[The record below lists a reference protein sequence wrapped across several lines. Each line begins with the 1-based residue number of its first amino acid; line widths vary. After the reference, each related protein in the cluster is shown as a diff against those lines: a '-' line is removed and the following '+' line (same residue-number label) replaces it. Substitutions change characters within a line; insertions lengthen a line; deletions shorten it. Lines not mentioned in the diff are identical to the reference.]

1 MQTPEVFVYL
11 GADRFVPAGNLLN
24 GAAVPGQDRKFKMAE
39 LAAAVLAAAFAD
51 LQASGAIALRVV
63 EKKVL
68 FVKTQSV
75 CVDATGAAPEGGFG
89 AALHAIASRA
99 PGRSIR
105 DMFRDWLTEDILN
118 PWSWVLMG
126 AFGEAEAQGLI
137 VRDGGTGNK
146 IASGLFGAIPK
157 ASIAPEKRAEVDA
170 GIAAAAAG
178 WEAFKTAD
186 AGLAAQLLKACG
198 GALSSRKET
207 STTDSADF

>member
-24 GAAVPGQDRKFKMAE
+24 GAAVPGKDGKFKMAE

-68 FVKTQSV
+68 FVKSQTV

-89 AALHAIASRA
+89 HALHAIASRA
-99 PGRSIR
+99 PGRSVNDI
-105 DMFRDWLTEDILN
+105 FREWLTQDISN

-146 IASGLFGAIPK
+146 IAGLFGAIPK
-157 ASIAPEKRAEVDA
+157 ASIAPDKRAEVDA
-170 GIAAAAAG
+170 GIAAAAAA
-178 WEAFKTAD
+178 WEAFKAAD
-186 AGLAAQLLKACG
+186 AALAAQLLKACA